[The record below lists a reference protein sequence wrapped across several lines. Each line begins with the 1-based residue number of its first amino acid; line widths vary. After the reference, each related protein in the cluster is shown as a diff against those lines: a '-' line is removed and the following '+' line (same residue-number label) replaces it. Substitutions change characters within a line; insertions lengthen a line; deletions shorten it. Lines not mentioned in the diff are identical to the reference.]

1 MAAERKRLF
10 ITNGSLLQE
19 KLISSSNGRYYPFHN
34 FSIEELEKATNNYA
48 PHCFLSYN
56 LLGTWYKGSLDGRVL
71 SICIPRYPNVQ
82 ASRNQIIN
90 EIVNDVAIAAQL
102 SRQRNFLRLI
112 GCCLETPVPLLVY
125 ESVKRGNVS
134 EQIHVTGEFHSQPMT
149 WKCRLKIARE
159 IAHAVSYLHTAF
171 SRPIVHRGINP
182 LNIFLDDYNV
192 AKLSNFSQSL
202 YICEDEII
210 KTDRIIGTLGY
221 LPPEYLEHGEITEK
235 FDVYSFGTL
244 LLELLTGRRP
254 YNLIAR
260 RAGYFRFWMN
270 RMEGHFAGNC
280 LKYHV
285 QCHSI
290 NEVVDYRILAGG
302 GINEQQQ
309 WQAAVEL
316 ALKCLETSKDKRPA
330 MEEVTKILWQIE
342 RSLATFP
349 ERHSSV
355 YDDGR
360 IFMEE
365 MIASY
370 EGRCHVLQ
378 SFSGEELKKMTNN
391 YHPDYIFCCSN
402 IGIWYEGNTE
412 NGNISMYK
420 ISNVNWCEHVK
431 NEFKFAAELSSHKN
445 VLKLLGYCLE
455 TSIPTL
461 VYEST
466 GNGTLFDEIHFHPA
480 PFSFHIRLVIA
491 RQIADLVAYL
501 HTELSIPI
509 ISKNIKSANIFLDKH
524 HIPKLSNFSQSV
536 QIIDGEAFPTNQIE
550 GTKGYM
556 SPEYITEGIVTQE
569 FDVYNFGVLLFELL
583 IGLRLFDL
591 FHLVDK
597 EGGLLLDHLQ
607 NFVKWHSI
615 NEVVDPK
622 IPKNEEGHDE
632 QQKWE
637 VVLEL
642 AFRCMVT
649 AKEERPKMVEVA
661 TELNK
666 L

>member
-1 MAAERKRLF
+1 MAADRKRLF

-71 SICIPRYPNVQ
+71 SICIPRYPNVH

-171 SRPIVHRGINP
+171 SRPIVHRG
-182 LNIFLDDYNV
+182 
-192 AKLSNFSQSL
+192 
-202 YICEDEII
+202 
-210 KTDRIIGTLGY
+210 
-221 LPPEYLEHGEITEK
+221 
-235 FDVYSFGTL
+235 
-244 LLELLTGRRP
+244 
-254 YNLIAR
+254 
-260 RAGYFRFWMN
+260 
-270 RMEGHFAGNC
+270 NC

-290 NEVVDYRILAGG
+290 NEVVDYRILPGG
-302 GINEQQQ
+302 GVNEQQQ

-402 IGIWYEGNTE
+402 IGIWYKGNTE
-412 NGNISMYK
+412 NGNISIYK

-480 PFSFHIRLVIA
+480 PLSFHSRLVIA

-501 HTELSIPI
+501 HTALSTPI
-509 ISKNIKSANIFLDKH
+509 ISKNIKSANVFLDKH

-607 NFVKWHSI
+607 NFIKWHSI

-622 IPKNEEGHDE
+622 IPKNEVGHDE

>member
-1 MAAERKRLF
+1 MFATLC
-10 ITNGSLLQE
+10 SLV
-19 KLISSSNGRYYPFHN
+19 
-34 FSIEELEKATNNYA
+34 
-48 PHCFLSYN
+48 
-56 LLGTWYKGSLDGRVL
+56 W
-71 SICIPRYPNVQ
+71 
-82 ASRNQIIN
+82 IIL
-90 EIVNDVAIAAQL
+90 QL
-102 SRQRNFLRLI
+102 SLT
-112 GCCLETPVPLLVY
+112 C
-125 ESVKRGNVS
+125 
-134 EQIHVTGEFHSQPMT
+134 
-149 WKCRLKIARE
+149 
-159 IAHAVSYLHTAF
+159 
-171 SRPIVHRGINP
+171 
-182 LNIFLDDYNV
+182 
-192 AKLSNFSQSL
+192 
-202 YICEDEII
+202 
-210 KTDRIIGTLGY
+210 
-221 LPPEYLEHGEITEK
+221 
-235 FDVYSFGTL
+235 L
-244 LLELLTGRRP
+244 LL
-254 YNLIAR
+254 
-260 RAGYFRFWMN
+260 
-270 RMEGHFAGNC
+270 
-280 LKYHV
+280 
-285 QCHSI
+285 
-290 NEVVDYRILAGG
+290 
-302 GINEQQQ
+302 
-309 WQAAVEL
+309 
-316 ALKCLETSKDKRPA
+316 
-330 MEEVTKILWQIE
+330 

-370 EGRCHVLQ
+370 EGRCRVLQ

-391 YHPDYIFCCSN
+391 YHPDYILCCSN
-402 IGIWYEGNTE
+402 IGIWYKGNTE
-412 NGNISMYK
+412 NGNISIYK

-431 NEFKFAAELSSHKN
+431 NEFKFAADLSSHKN

-480 PFSFHIRLVIA
+480 PFSFHSRLVIA

-632 QQKWE
+632 QQKWK

>member
-171 SRPIVHRGINP
+171 SRPIVHRG
-182 LNIFLDDYNV
+182 
-192 AKLSNFSQSL
+192 
-202 YICEDEII
+202 
-210 KTDRIIGTLGY
+210 
-221 LPPEYLEHGEITEK
+221 
-235 FDVYSFGTL
+235 
-244 LLELLTGRRP
+244 
-254 YNLIAR
+254 
-260 RAGYFRFWMN
+260 
-270 RMEGHFAGNC
+270 NC

-285 QCHSI
+285 KCHSI

-402 IGIWYEGNTE
+402 IGIWYKGNTE

>member
-171 SRPIVHRGINP
+171 SRPIVHRG
-182 LNIFLDDYNV
+182 
-192 AKLSNFSQSL
+192 
-202 YICEDEII
+202 
-210 KTDRIIGTLGY
+210 
-221 LPPEYLEHGEITEK
+221 
-235 FDVYSFGTL
+235 
-244 LLELLTGRRP
+244 
-254 YNLIAR
+254 
-260 RAGYFRFWMN
+260 
-270 RMEGHFAGNC
+270 
-280 LKYHV
+280 
-285 QCHSI
+285 
-290 NEVVDYRILAGG
+290 G

-402 IGIWYEGNTE
+402 IGIWYKGNTE

>member
-1 MAAERKRLF
+1 MLSVFSYPDFSTRNWDFLEFFHLHKILMLATLC
-10 ITNGSLLQE
+10 SLV
-19 KLISSSNGRYYPFHN
+19 
-34 FSIEELEKATNNYA
+34 
-48 PHCFLSYN
+48 
-56 LLGTWYKGSLDGRVL
+56 W
-71 SICIPRYPNVQ
+71 
-82 ASRNQIIN
+82 IIL
-90 EIVNDVAIAAQL
+90 QL
-102 SRQRNFLRLI
+102 SLT
-112 GCCLETPVPLLVY
+112 C
-125 ESVKRGNVS
+125 
-134 EQIHVTGEFHSQPMT
+134 
-149 WKCRLKIARE
+149 
-159 IAHAVSYLHTAF
+159 
-171 SRPIVHRGINP
+171 
-182 LNIFLDDYNV
+182 
-192 AKLSNFSQSL
+192 
-202 YICEDEII
+202 
-210 KTDRIIGTLGY
+210 
-221 LPPEYLEHGEITEK
+221 
-235 FDVYSFGTL
+235 L
-244 LLELLTGRRP
+244 LL
-254 YNLIAR
+254 
-260 RAGYFRFWMN
+260 
-270 RMEGHFAGNC
+270 
-280 LKYHV
+280 
-285 QCHSI
+285 
-290 NEVVDYRILAGG
+290 
-302 GINEQQQ
+302 
-309 WQAAVEL
+309 
-316 ALKCLETSKDKRPA
+316 
-330 MEEVTKILWQIE
+330 

-402 IGIWYEGNTE
+402 IGIWYKGNTE

>member
-1 MAAERKRLF
+1 MFATLC
-10 ITNGSLLQE
+10 SLV
-19 KLISSSNGRYYPFHN
+19 
-34 FSIEELEKATNNYA
+34 
-48 PHCFLSYN
+48 
-56 LLGTWYKGSLDGRVL
+56 W
-71 SICIPRYPNVQ
+71 
-82 ASRNQIIN
+82 IIL
-90 EIVNDVAIAAQL
+90 QL
-102 SRQRNFLRLI
+102 SLT
-112 GCCLETPVPLLVY
+112 C
-125 ESVKRGNVS
+125 
-134 EQIHVTGEFHSQPMT
+134 
-149 WKCRLKIARE
+149 
-159 IAHAVSYLHTAF
+159 
-171 SRPIVHRGINP
+171 
-182 LNIFLDDYNV
+182 
-192 AKLSNFSQSL
+192 
-202 YICEDEII
+202 
-210 KTDRIIGTLGY
+210 
-221 LPPEYLEHGEITEK
+221 
-235 FDVYSFGTL
+235 L
-244 LLELLTGRRP
+244 LLRP
-254 YNLIAR
+254 
-260 RAGYFRFWMN
+260 
-270 RMEGHFAGNC
+270 
-280 LKYHV
+280 
-285 QCHSI
+285 
-290 NEVVDYRILAGG
+290 
-302 GINEQQQ
+302 
-309 WQAAVEL
+309 
-316 ALKCLETSKDKRPA
+316 LE
-330 MEEVTKILWQIE
+330 
-342 RSLATFP
+342 TFP

-402 IGIWYEGNTE
+402 IGIWYKGNTE
-412 NGNISMYK
+412 NGNISIYK

-431 NEFKFAAELSSHKN
+431 NEFKIAAELSSHKN
-445 VLKLLGYCLE
+445 ILKLLGYCLE

-480 PFSFHIRLVIA
+480 RFSFHSRLVIA

-501 HTELSIPI
+501 HTELSTPI

-591 FHLVDK
+591 FHLIDK